1 MTIRVL
7 LIDDHPIVRKGIA
20 GMLAN
25 TDEIE
30 VAGEAANGRE
40 ALEAIPRVQPDVL
53 LVDLRMPVMDGPT
66 LIEHLRS
73 NGNPIGILV
82 LTTYDTD
89 ADILRATEAGANG
102 YLLKD
107 TSQADL
113 IQAIKSTYAGDGW
126 LAPSITAKLMR
137 SMRSGD
143 VAKLSSR
150 EMDVLSLVA
159 KGNSNKEIAVALHV
173 SQATVKTHLIHI
185 FRKLNVSDRTAA
197 VTVAMDRG
205 IL

>member
-1 MTIRVL
+1 MTIRVM
-7 LIDDHPIVRKGIA
+7 LIDDHPIVRTGIA

-25 TDEIE
+25 TGGIE
-30 VAGEAANGRE
+30 VVGEAANGKE
-40 ALEAIPRVQPDVL
+40 ALEVMPTAQPDVL
-53 LVDLRMPVMDGPT
+53 LLDLRMPVMDGPT

-73 NGNPIGILV
+73 SGNDIGILV

-107 TSQADL
+107 TSQSEL
-113 IQAIKSTYAGDGW
+113 IQAIQSTHAGDGW

-137 SMRSGD
+137 SMRSGEKT
-143 VAKLSSR
+143 KLSTR
-150 EMDVLSLVA
+150 ELDVLKLVA
-159 KGNSNKEIAVALHV
+159 TGNSNKEIASALHV

-185 FRKLNVSDRTAA
+185 FRKLDVSDRTAA
-197 VTVAMDRG
+197 VTVSMDRG

>member
-1 MTIRVL
+1 MTIRVM
-7 LIDDHPIVRKGIA
+7 LIDDHPIVRTGIA

-25 TDEIE
+25 TDGIE
-30 VAGEAANGRE
+30 VVGEAANGKE
-40 ALEAIPRVQPDVL
+40 ALEVMPTSQPDVL
-53 LVDLRMPVMDGPT
+53 LLDLRMPVMDGPT

-73 NGNPIGILV
+73 SGNDIGILV

-107 TSQADL
+107 TSQAEL
-113 IQAIKSTYAGDGW
+113 IQAIQSTHAGDGW

-137 SMRSGD
+137 SMRSGEKM
-143 VAKLSSR
+143 KLSTR
-150 EMDVLSLVA
+150 ELDVLKLVA
-159 KGNSNKEIAVALHV
+159 TGNSNKEIASALHV

-185 FRKLNVSDRTAA
+185 FRKLDVSDRTAA
-197 VTVAMDRG
+197 VTVSMDRG